1 MAVGSRTERTVCAPA
16 KCYFGRGEAGA
27 NGWAQCAGPCVGR
40 HCTSSTEKVGLPL
53 CLTADAVYF
62 GRGGPFVCTREQV
75 MSSPMDALYSTQVL
89 VTARGHAHYA
99 DTHMTKRVGMH
110 VIKRAGMHM
119 IQQ

>member
-1 MAVGSRTERTVCAPA
+1 
-16 KCYFGRGEAGA
+16 
-27 NGWAQCAGPCVGR
+27 
-40 HCTSSTEKVGLPL
+40 
-53 CLTADAVYF
+53 
-62 GRGGPFVCTREQV
+62 